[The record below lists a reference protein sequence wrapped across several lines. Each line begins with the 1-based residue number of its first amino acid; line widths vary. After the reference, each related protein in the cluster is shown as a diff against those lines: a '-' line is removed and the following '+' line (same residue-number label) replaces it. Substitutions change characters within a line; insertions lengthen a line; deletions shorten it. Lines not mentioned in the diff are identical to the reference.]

1 MALKLKK
8 TAYHD
13 TYFIVNSILGTQKS
27 WRNGY
32 RVLCVKLPAC
42 ASRRSAGLFAGLHGP
57 PDYMARRTKR
67 SAGLDGPPDWTV
79 RRTLYTV
86 RRTGRSAGLHGPPD
100 TRTARLRNSM
110 EIQMAM
116 SGFRAWKIRNP
127 KRIGPFSDW

>member
-57 PDYMARRTKR
+57 PDYMARRTRR
-67 SAGLDGPPDWTV
+67 SAGLDGPPDSIYGPADWTV
-79 RRTLYTV
+79 RRTT
-86 RRTGRSAGLHGPPD
+86 RSAGYADCAL
-100 TRTARLRNSM
+100 A
-110 EIQMAM
+110 
-116 SGFRAWKIRNP
+116 
-127 KRIGPFSDW
+127 